1 MRASAVGILALCA
14 AAAGCGSAPVT
25 GYLKSDVAEPD
36 DMDSPIA
43 EGVKLQGPLF
53 QEGSLTFE
61 GDGNVQ
67 EVFMAYVA
75 KMQQLGWAPFNTE
88 QHPEKGMSAKLVKD
102 IRVAELSVMTG
113 EKDDVKVVIKV
124 GPNLNR

>member
-1 MRASAVGILALCA
+1 MRARFVATLALGVL
-14 AAAGCGSAPVT
+14 AAGCGSAPIT

-43 EGVKLQGPLF
+43 ENVKLQGPLF

-75 KMQQLGWAPFNTE
+75 KMQQLGWAPFNT
-88 QHPEKGMSAKLVKD
+88 QQDPEKGMSAKLVKD
-102 IRVAELSVMTG
+102 IRVAEVAVTTG

-124 GPNLNR
+124 GPNLQK